1 MNEKSTLTNPAVKFV
16 HINLDFFV
24 HFVKPHTT
32 LKSRASYS
40 PPCGGFPFKGSD
52 CLSTIQPGL
61 SITLPG

>member
-24 HFVKPHTT
+24 H
-32 LKSRASYS
+32 KSRASYS

-61 SITLPG
+61 SITLPQQRAPRSG